1 MDESIVDVS
10 TQVNNEGL
18 SVSNIVNKEETSS
31 GSRWVLGSYNVPKE
45 EIVFFS
51 QLSIITLVV
60 LVGLI
65 NLCLNNGT
73 ESYWAAM
80 VATGLGA
87 LLPAPNIKKRAK
99 AYEG

>member
-1 MDESIVDVS
+1 MEDHVVEVAA
-10 TQVNNEGL
+10 
-18 SVSNIVNKEETSS
+18 KEE
-31 GSRWVLGSYNVPKE
+31 SRSNNGWVIGAKKVPKE

-51 QLSIITLVV
+51 QIAIITLVV

-80 VATGLGA
+80 VATGLGS
-87 LLPAPNIKKRAK
+87 LLPAPKIKRKK
-99 AYEG
+99 V

>member
-1 MDESIVDVS
+1 MDDHVVEVAKEGS
-10 TQVNNEGL
+10 T
-18 SVSNIVNKEETSS
+18 TSS
-31 GSRWVLGSYNVPKE
+31 TRWVFGGQNVPKE

-51 QLSIITLVV
+51 QISIIALVV

-80 VATGLGA
+80 VATGLGS
-87 LLPAPNIKKRAK
+87 LLPAPKIKRK
-99 AYEG
+99 AQQ

>member
-1 MDESIVDVS
+1 MEETVVDVPKEGS
-10 TQVNNEGL
+10 T
-18 SVSNIVNKEETSS
+18 VSN
-31 GSRWVLGSYNVPKE
+31 GRWVIGGEKVPKE

-51 QLSIITLVV
+51 QLSIIALVV
-60 LVGLI
+60 LVGLL

-87 LLPAPNIKKRAK
+87 LLPAPTIKKK
-99 AYEG
+99 EKVV